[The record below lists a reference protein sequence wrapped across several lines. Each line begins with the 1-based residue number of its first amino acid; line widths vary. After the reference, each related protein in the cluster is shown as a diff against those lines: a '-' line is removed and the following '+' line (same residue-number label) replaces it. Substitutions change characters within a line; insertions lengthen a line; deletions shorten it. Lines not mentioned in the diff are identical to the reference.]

1 MLSSGKRTK
10 ALSNIFRSKHFSI
23 FLIAVTLMV
32 LNLAVNSVIFFYF
45 FILQC
50 DKRSLYIV
58 RPDND
63 EWIKGFYLTVRSLI
77 LILPIHS
84 LSSRRTVENSGQGA
98 DRFNEI
104 KALQQIAFALKSD
117 AAVGFFF

>member
-1 MLSSGKRTK
+1 
-10 ALSNIFRSKHFSI
+10 
-23 FLIAVTLMV
+23 MV
-32 LNLAVNSVIFFYF
+32 LNLAVNSVIYFF

-84 LSSRRTVENSGQGA
+84 LSSRRTVENSGHGA

-104 KALQQIAFALKSD
+104 KALQQTAFALKSD
-117 AAVGFFF
+117 AAVGFFLNSNN